1 MEVITTYLLKCIGTG
16 PLTDQKLIEENK
28 QLFVLWSNLTVICNS
43 EAFETAGNKEAHLW
57 ICQLVSLSST
67 VVYSIILNINRRF
80 TGLIFVWWSFTWL
93 SFDNSSIVWQT
104 FSQYVRG
111 IGWGI
116 RFPFNIL
123 NFSSFHEYL

>member
-16 PLTDQKLIEENK
+16 PLIEENK

-67 VVYSIILNINRRF
+67 VVDSNILNINRRF
-80 TGLIFVWWSFTWL
+80 TGLISISVWWSFTWL
-93 SFDNSSIVWQT
+93 SFDNSSIVW
-104 FSQYVRG
+104 
-111 IGWGI
+111 
-116 RFPFNIL
+116 
-123 NFSSFHEYL
+123 